1 MTPKRIIPVALLVLA
16 GILSAS
22 AAFFGG
28 MGLITGRG
36 QAHGGILLMF
46 CIPLILLLPF
56 FCVTFWRPRLS
67 VILQLCAAVV
77 FLGAEYLINLQA
89 CGNGHPCPDPIGVA
103 IGSFLQ
109 PVTLV
114 PFMVAALQLL
124 SIYMHEWV
132 VMPQGMRRS
141 I

>member
-16 GILSAS
+16 GILCAS

-28 MGLITGRG
+28 TSLLTGVRH
-36 QAHGGILLMF
+36 AHSAILLLF

-56 FCVTFWRPRLS
+56 FCVTFFRPRLS
-67 VILQLCAAVV
+67 VILQLCDALV
-77 FLGAEYLINLQA
+77 FLGADYFVHSLDCA
-89 CGNGHPCPDPIGVA
+89 ASHSCPGVVSIA
-103 IGSFLQ
+103 ISSFLQ

-114 PFMVAALQLL
+114 PFMIAALQLL

-132 VMPQGMRRS
+132 QMPQGERRS